1 MLTNPI
7 WVVKTRMF
15 SSSAKDPTSYRGLWG
30 ASDWCCPGRATT
42 LREASTLTLSLVPSC
57 SHRRP
62 ALSLHDR
69 GPARAV
75 QGLSARA
82 RRRHQRQHPVRRVR
96 RDQAPAVRPQA
107 RAHRGRRRHVA
118 DRGRDARASALSF
131 SCRLPSLVRPADEM
145 ADAARLACRLQT
157 NTEYILASGTSKG
170 LAIAITYPYQVI
182 RAKIQVR
189 LCRTG
194 FPARSRRCASR

>member
-1 MLTNPI
+1 
-7 WVVKTRMF
+7 
-15 SSSAKDPTSYRGLWG
+15 
-30 ASDWCCPGRATT
+30 
-42 LREASTLTLSLVPSC
+42 
-57 SHRRP
+57 
-62 ALSLHDR
+62 
-69 GPARAV
+69 
-75 QGLSARA
+75 
-82 RRRHQRQHPVRRVR
+82 
-96 RDQAPAVRPQA
+96 
-107 RAHRGRRRHVA
+107 
-118 DRGRDARASALSF
+118 
-131 SCRLPSLVRPADEM
+131 M